1 MSKEASTASGNINWK
16 WKVWQFAVVP
26 PNELIGKTMGSNKK
40 KRGKGVYPGEFPLE
54 FYNTLAKIFV
64 DKDDI
69 VLYIWANVLK
79 VRLIIFIADI
89 V

>member
-1 MSKEASTASGNINWK
+1 LSKEALLLVATLIGNGK
-16 WKVWQFAVVP
+16 CGT
-26 PNELIGKTMGSNKK
+26 NELIGKTMGSNKK